1 MSSGPV
7 LVGIDGSADAGRAM
21 SLAGELARALGR
33 ELVIVHAVG
42 LTEVVDGRRVVA
54 EGHDAEIAEQ
64 FAGWCEGV
72 RASGVDEWSP
82 VLRDGAPVDTIM
94 RVADEVDASLVVV
107 GRQGSGK
114 RPELLLGSTAHQIA
128 ENSPRPVMVVPPIG
142 RATRPGHW
150 RRIAAHPRAP

>member
-1 MSSGPV
+1 MSADGPV
-7 LVGIDGSADAGRAM
+7 VVGIDGSADARRAM
-21 SLAGELARALGR
+21 CLAGEYALALGN

-42 LTEVVDGRRVVA
+42 LTEVVGGQRVIA

-72 RASGVDEWSP
+72 RSCGIDEWTP
-82 VLRDGAPVDTIM
+82 ALHDGAPVDTIL

-142 RATRPGHW
+142 RVT
-150 RRIAAHPRAP
+150 HPDG